1 VNRQLPAVLVAVTY
15 TALVIGSWGFI
26 SLLSD
31 DDVMHYADA
40 GPLLGPSMAVAATLT
55 TWGWV
60 VRVRKGGA
68 PVVAGVAAAASAWL
82 AMLIVGAVGYTVT
95 KGVLAWLLFFPASY
109 ALSAFTLVPAAIA
122 GAIVAVAGAFSARA
136 RSFARPQRKD

>member
-1 VNRQLPAVLVAVTY
+1 MNRQLPAVLVAVAY

-26 SLLSD
+26 SLLRD
-31 DDVMHYADA
+31 DDVIHYADA

-60 VRVRKGGA
+60 VRVRKVGA

-82 AMLIVGAVGYTVT
+82 AMLIVGAAGYTVT

-136 RSFARPQRKD
+136 RSFARPRRKD

>member
-1 VNRQLPAVLVAVTY
+1 MNRQLPAVLVAVTY

-60 VRVRKGGA
+60 VRVRKVGA
-68 PVVAGVAAAASAWL
+68 PVVAAAAAAASAWL
-82 AMLIVGAVGYTVT
+82 AMLLVGAAGYTVT
-95 KGVLAWLLFFPASY
+95 RGALAWLLLFPASY
-109 ALSAFTLVPAAIA
+109 ALSAFTLVPAVLA
-122 GAIVAVAGAFSARA
+122 GAHVAVTGALSARA
-136 RSFARPQRKD
+136 RSFARPRRTD